1 MKDYYSFWGK
11 ARPENPTGSTYH
23 LLAYHR
29 LDVAAVGKV
38 LLQRDGQMCQRLV
51 AKTGLDESSLL
62 SPVTFF
68 LSLHDLGKF
77 ADGFQNLR
85 PDLFSTLRGRAS
97 RKDYTVR
104 HDSLG
109 NYLWRA
115 LVWPKGWE
123 GAWLRLGECSPRV
136 RG

>member
-1 MKDYYSFWGK
+1 MDFYSYWGK
-11 ARPENPTGSTYH
+11 ARPENPSGPVYH
-23 LLAYHR
+23 LLAHHS
-29 LDVAAVGKV
+29 LDVAAVGRV
-38 LLQRDGQMCQRLV
+38 LLQRDKQMCQRLV
-51 AKTGLDESSLL
+51 ANTGLDESSLL
-62 SPVTFF
+62 SLVTFF

-109 NYLWRA
+109 NYL
-115 LVWPKGWE
+115 
-123 GAWLRLGECSPRV
+123 
-136 RG
+136 